1 MLFKFV
7 DFFELLS
14 RSAGDNGW
22 KYDVY
27 TENVL
32 SMSPKCLMRNQQKEV
47 SSLISRHT
55 AHFREKADKKLVEET
70 LELIKDLTILKDGKR
85 LGEKKE
91 LPIIISK

>member
-1 MLFKFV
+1 MI
-7 DFFELLS
+7 FFELLS

-22 KYDVY
+22 KHDVY
-27 TENVL
+27 TENIL
-32 SMSPKCLMRNQQKEV
+32 SMSPKCLMTNQQKEV
-47 SSLISRHT
+47 IDFQTHT

-85 LGEKKE
+85 LGQKKD

>member
-1 MLFKFV
+1 MFDGK
-7 DFFELLS
+7 S
-14 RSAGDNGW
+14 
-22 KYDVY
+22 
-27 TENVL
+27 TE
-32 SMSPKCLMRNQQKEV
+32 RNQV
-47 SSLISRHT
+47 LDFLTHT